1 MDIIIKAALKFC
13 NNFRKTP
20 VLESLFNKSV
30 TLQACIFRP
39 TTLLKR
45 DCNTGVFLWILQ
57 NFWEHL
63 KTPSKNI
70 WKMFGYEKK
79 SLKRV
84 IINFHVFMRKPV
96 QQICAEQLI
105 SGVEFQIGQNNRY
118 EIYPDM
124 NLISFLNM

>member
-1 MDIIIKAALKFC
+1 
-13 NNFRKTP
+13 
-20 VLESLFNKSV
+20 
-30 TLQACIFRP
+30 
-39 TTLLKR
+39 
-45 DCNTGVFLWILQ
+45 
-57 NFWEHL
+57 
-63 KTPSKNI
+63 
-70 WKMFGYEKK
+70 MFGYEKK

-105 SGVEFQIGQNNRY
+105 SGAEFQIGQNNRY